1 MNQDITLALL
11 SMGYRRRTL
20 KGQEKG
26 MWLKPIAHQ
35 CFVFNETE
43 MRWYNM
49 FVNIKG
55 KLSCWNSHEFKTY
68 EHAGSYVQQLKGF
81 EWDTRT
87 NLSCQYDNPEAK
99 SEFEFLDLMD
109 HIENLPDLQEGG

>member
-1 MNQDITLALL
+1 MNQGITLALL
-11 SMGYRRRTL
+11 SMGYRRRTI

-49 FVNIKG
+49 FVDIKG
-55 KLSCWNSHEFKTY
+55 KLSCWNSHEFKTVEY
-68 EHAGSYVQQLKGF
+68 DGSYVYQLKGF
-81 EWDTRT
+81 EWDTRV

-99 SEFEFLDLMD
+99 SEFEFIDLLDAV
-109 HIENLPDLQEGG
+109 ENLPDLQEGG